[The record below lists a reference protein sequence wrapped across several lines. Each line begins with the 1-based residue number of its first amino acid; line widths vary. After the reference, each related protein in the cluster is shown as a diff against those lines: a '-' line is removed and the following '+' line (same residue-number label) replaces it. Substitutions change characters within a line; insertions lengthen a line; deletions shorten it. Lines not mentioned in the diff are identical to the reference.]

1 MTAALRRSFD
11 SLSVPNFRRY
21 FKGQVVSLSGNWM
34 QIVAEVWLI
43 LSLTES
49 GFAVGIATALQFLPI
64 MLFGA
69 LGGSL
74 ADRFAKRDLLLVT
87 QALLMIPPVLML
99 IVTVTGV
106 VTPMM
111 IFGLILIRGSL
122 LAIDNPARQAFVMEM
137 VGPDRIVNA
146 VSLNSV
152 IVHSA
157 RVAGPAVAGI
167 LIATLGVA
175 PCFALNAATYLVMI
189 WALHGMSRRELAE
202 PPKADSRERG
212 RVRAAVRHV
221 IATPELAM
229 PLLLMAI
236 VGTLGLNFQ
245 VILPLLARLTFD
257 GGASSYAVLVSAMG
271 AGSVVGALVTGAR
284 GKTGMGVI
292 ASSALAFGGLAMAA
306 ALMPSLASEIPILA
320 LLGASAVTF
329 AAAINSTIQLAVKP
343 EMRGRVMAL
352 YSVVFLGTTPIGG
365 PLVGFISE
373 SADPRLALALASISG
388 LIAAAGAWWI
398 SDRARKGAGPGSLRP
413 G

>member
-34 QIVAEVWLI
+34 QTVAEVWLI
-43 LSLTES
+43 LSLTGS

-69 LGGSL
+69 WGGSL
-74 ADRFAKRDLLLVT
+74 ADRFAKRDLLMVT
-87 QALLMIPPVLML
+87 QAMMMVPPLILLG
-99 IVTVTGV
+99 VTVAGV
-106 VTPMM
+106 VTPAMV
-111 IFGLILIRGSL
+111 FALILIRGSL
-122 LAIDNPARQAFVMEM
+122 LSVDNPARQAFVMEM

-167 LIATLGVA
+167 LIATVGVA
-175 PCFALNAATYLVMI
+175 PCFGLNAATFLVMI
-189 WALHGMSRRELAE
+189 WALRGMDRRRLAE
-202 PPKADSRERG
+202 PPKTNSREPG

-221 IATPELAM
+221 MQTPELAM
-229 PLLLMAI
+229 PLMLMAV

-245 VILPLLARLTFD
+245 VILPLLARLTFE
-257 GGASSYAVLVSAMG
+257 GGASSYAVLVSSMG
-271 AGSVVGALVTGAR
+271 AGSVIGALVTGAR

-292 ASSALAFGGLAMAA
+292 AASALAFGGLAMAA
-306 ALMPSLASEIPILA
+306 ALMPSLASEIPVLA

-329 AAAINSTIQLAVKP
+329 AAAINSTIQLAVEP

-352 YSVVFLGTTPIGG
+352 YSVVFLGSTPIGG

-373 SADPRLALALASISG
+373 SADPRLALALASVSG
-388 LIAAAGAWWI
+388 LVAAAGAWWI
-398 SDRARKGAGPGSLRP
+398 SARNRVEPELETT
-413 G
+413 

>member
-11 SLSVPNFRRY
+11 SLKVPNFRRY

-34 QIVAEVWLI
+34 QTVAEVWLI
-43 LSLTES
+43 LSLTNS
-49 GFAVGIATALQFLPI
+49 GFAVGLATALQFLPI
-64 MLFGA
+64 LVLGA
-69 LGGSL
+69 WGGSL
-74 ADRFAKRDLLLVT
+74 ADRFAKRNLLMVT
-87 QALLMIPPVLML
+87 QGLMMIPPLVML
-99 IVTVTGV
+99 GVTAAGV
-106 VTPMM
+106 VTPAMV
-111 IFGLILIRGSL
+111 FGLILIRGTL
-122 LAIDNPARQAFVMEM
+122 LAVDNPARQAFVMEM

-167 LIATLGVA
+167 LIATVGVA
-175 PCFALNAATYLVMI
+175 PCFGLNAATYLVMI
-189 WALHGMSRRELAE
+189 WALYGMDPRRLSE
-202 PPKADSRERG
+202 PPRTDSREPG

-221 IATPELAM
+221 LDTPELAM
-229 PLLLMAI
+229 PLLLMAV

-245 VILPLLARLTFD
+245 VILPLLARLTFE
-257 GGASSYAVLVSAMG
+257 GGASSYAVLVSSMG
-271 AGSVVGALVTGAR
+271 AGSVIGALVTGAR

-292 ASSALAFGGLAMAA
+292 AASALAFGGLAMAA

-329 AAAINSTIQLAVKP
+329 AAAINSTIQLAVIP

-352 YSVVFLGTTPIGG
+352 YSVVFLGSTPIGG

-373 SADPRLALALASISG
+373 SADPRLALAMASISG
-388 LIAAAGAWWI
+388 LVAAAGAWWI
-398 SDRARKGAGPGSLRP
+398 SGRNRQRRELKPA
-413 G
+413 

>member
-11 SLSVPNFRRY
+11 SLSVPNYRRY

-34 QIVAEVWLI
+34 QTVAEVWLI

-49 GFAVGIATALQFLPI
+49 GFAVGLATALQFLPI
-64 MLFGA
+64 LLFGA

-74 ADRFAKRDLLLVT
+74 ADRFAKRE
-87 QALLMIPPVLML
+87 LLMITQGLMMLPPLAML
-99 IVTVTGV
+99 V
-106 VTPMM
+106 VTATGLVTPGL
-111 IFGLILIRGSL
+111 IFGLILVRGTL
-122 LAIDNPARQAFVMEM
+122 LAVDNPARQAFVMEM

-175 PCFALNAATYLVMI
+175 PCFALNAATFLVMI
-189 WALHGMSRRELAE
+189 WALRGMDPKRLANPPRTDGRE
-202 PPKADSRERG
+202 PG
-212 RVRAAVRHV
+212 RVRAAIRHV
-221 IATPELAM
+221 IETPELAM
-229 PLLLMAI
+229 PLLLMAV
-236 VGTLGLNFQ
+236 VGTFGLNFQ
-245 VILPLLARLTFD
+245 VILPLLASLTFE
-257 GGASSYAVLVSAMG
+257 GGASSYAVLVSSMG
-271 AGSVVGALVTGAR
+271 VGSVAGALITGAR

-292 ASSALAFGGLAMAA
+292 AGSALAFGGLAMAA

-329 AAAINSTIQLAVKP
+329 AAAINSTIQLAAAP

-352 YSVVFLGTTPIGG
+352 YTVVFLGSTPIGG

-373 SADPRLALALASISG
+373 AADPRLALVLASVAG
-388 LIAAAGAWWI
+388 LSAAAGAWWI
-398 SDRARKGAGPGSLRP
+398 GIRNRARRELQPA
-413 G
+413 

>member
-11 SLSVPNFRRY
+11 SLSVPNYRRY

-34 QIVAEVWLI
+34 QTVAEVWLI
-43 LSLTES
+43 LSLTGS

-69 LGGSL
+69 WGGSL
-74 ADRFAKRDLLLVT
+74 ADRFAKRDLLMVT
-87 QALLMIPPVLML
+87 QAMMMVPPLILLG
-99 IVTVTGV
+99 VTVAGV
-106 VTPMM
+106 VTPAMV
-111 IFGLILIRGSL
+111 FALILIRGSL
-122 LAIDNPARQAFVMEM
+122 LSVDNPARQAFVMEM

-167 LIATLGVA
+167 LIATVGVA
-175 PCFALNAATYLVMI
+175 PCFGLNAATFLVMI
-189 WALHGMSRRELAE
+189 WALRGMDRRRLAE
-202 PPKADSRERG
+202 PPKTNSREPG

-221 IATPELAM
+221 MQTPELAM
-229 PLLLMAI
+229 PLMLMAV

-245 VILPLLARLTFD
+245 VILPLLARLTFE
-257 GGASSYAVLVSAMG
+257 GGASSYAVLVSSMG
-271 AGSVVGALVTGAR
+271 AGSVIGALVTGAR

-292 ASSALAFGGLAMAA
+292 AASALAFGGLAMAA
-306 ALMPSLASEIPILA
+306 ALMPSLASEIPVLA

-329 AAAINSTIQLAVKP
+329 AAAINSTIQLAVEP

-352 YSVVFLGTTPIGG
+352 YSVVFLGSTPIGG

-373 SADPRLALALASISG
+373 SADPRLALALASVSG
-388 LIAAAGAWWI
+388 LVAAAGAWWI
-398 SDRARKGAGPGSLRP
+398 SARNRVEPELETT
-413 G
+413 

>member
-1 MTAALRRSFD
+1 LTAALRRSFD

-49 GFAVGIATALQFLPI
+49 GFAVGLATALQFLPI

-74 ADRFAKRDLLLVT
+74 ADRFPKRDLLIVT

-99 IVTVTGV
+99 LVTATGV

-189 WALHGMSRRELAE
+189 WALHGMSQRQLAE
-202 PPKADSRERG
+202 PPKTDAREPG
-212 RVRAAVRHV
+212 RVRAAIRHV
-221 IATPELAM
+221 IDTPELAM
-229 PLLLMAI
+229 PLVLMAI

-245 VILPLLARLTFD
+245 VILPLLARLTFE
-257 GGASSYAVLVSAMG
+257 GGASSYAVLVSSMG
-271 AGSVVGALVTGAR
+271 IGSVAGALVTGAR

-292 ASSALAFGGLAMAA
+292 ATSALAFGGLAMAA
-306 ALMPSLASEIPILA
+306 AVMPSLVSEIPVLA

-329 AAAINSTIQLAVKP
+329 AAAINSTIQLAVEP

-388 LIAAAGAWWI
+388 LIAAAGAWRI
-398 SDRARKGAGPGSLRP
+398 SDRTRKGVATGSLRP

>member
-34 QIVAEVWLI
+34 QTVAEVWLI
-43 LSLTES
+43 LSLTGS

-69 LGGSL
+69 WGGSL
-74 ADRFAKRDLLLVT
+74 ADRFAKRDLLMVT
-87 QALLMIPPVLML
+87 QAMMMVPPLILLG
-99 IVTVTGV
+99 VTVAGV
-106 VTPMM
+106 VTPAMV
-111 IFGLILIRGSL
+111 FALILIRGSL
-122 LAIDNPARQAFVMEM
+122 LSVDNPARQAFVMEM

-167 LIATLGVA
+167 LIATVGVA
-175 PCFALNAATYLVMI
+175 PCFGLNAATFLVMI
-189 WALHGMSRRELAE
+189 WALRGMDRRRLAE
-202 PPKADSRERG
+202 PPKTNSREPG

-221 IATPELAM
+221 MQTPELAM
-229 PLLLMAI
+229 PLMLMAV

-245 VILPLLARLTFD
+245 VILPLLARLTFE
-257 GGASSYAVLVSAMG
+257 GGASSYAVLVSSMG
-271 AGSVVGALVTGAR
+271 AGSVIGALVTGAR

-292 ASSALAFGGLAMAA
+292 AASALALGGLAMAA
-306 ALMPSLASEIPILA
+306 ALMPSLASEIPVLA

-329 AAAINSTIQLAVKP
+329 AAAINSTIQLAVEP

-352 YSVVFLGTTPIGG
+352 YSVVFLGSTPIGG

-373 SADPRLALALASISG
+373 SADPRLALALASVSG
-388 LIAAAGAWWI
+388 LVAAAGAWWI
-398 SDRARKGAGPGSLRP
+398 SARNRVEPELETT
-413 G
+413 